1 MTAPELA
8 QLVLR
13 ILLASVF
20 VFMGVTHFVPRVARG
35 MRAMIPPALRRPGMP
50 SPALLVSV
58 TGVAELVGA
67 AGLLAPWPLLRELTG
82 IALVVFLILVF
93 PANAYA
99 AQHREKFGRTAI
111 PFWPRYLGQLVL
123 IALVLAATVPF
134 G

>member
-1 MTAPELA
+1 
-8 QLVLR
+8 
-13 ILLASVF
+13 
-20 VFMGVTHFVPRVARG
+20 
-35 MRAMIPPALRRPGMP
+35 MP

-58 TGVAELVGA
+58 TGVAELAGA
-67 AGLLAPWPLLRELTG
+67 VGLLAPWPLLRELTG

>member
-1 MTAPELA
+1 VTAPQLA

-20 VFMGVTHFVPRVARG
+20 VLMAVTHFVPRVARG

-58 TGVAELVGA
+58 TGVAELAGA

>member
-1 MTAPELA
+1 VTTHELA

-13 ILLASVF
+13 ILLAAVF

-50 SPALLVSV
+50 SPEFLVTF
-58 TGVAELVGA
+58 TGVAELAGA

-99 AQHREKFGRTAI
+99 ALHREKFGRTAI
-111 PFWPRYLGQLVL
+111 PFWPRYAGQLVL
-123 IALVLAATVPF
+123 IALVLASVI
-134 G
+134 

>member
-1 MTAPELA
+1 VTAPELA